1 MQELTIPL
9 ANTAYDMEESS
20 DDGYTT
26 DVVRRILYAKDQ
38 GLESDRGYHELRMA
52 LPEDIRDKI
61 PPLSALIQER
71 REQDKTRPSKQY
83 PYHR

>member
-1 MQELTIPL
+1 MTFLFNRSTGKIKRVWPMQELTIPL

-26 DVVRRILYAKDQ
+26 DVVRRILAAKDSGARKRQ
-38 GLESDRGYHELRMA
+38 GYHELRMA

-61 PPLSALIQER
+61 PPLSALI
-71 REQDKTRPSKQY
+71 
-83 PYHR
+83 